1 MKDGQC
7 PKCGSH
13 EVHVDRENN
22 GYSTTLRTGGLSYAR
37 LDAYVCANC
46 GYVENYLSDKEKLR
60 QIAEK
65 WALVD
70 EE

>member
-1 MKDGQC
+1 
-7 PKCGSH
+7 
-13 EVHVDRENN
+13 VDRENN

-46 GYVENYLSDKEKLR
+46 GYVENYLSDKEKLC

-65 WALVD
+65 WPRVD